1 LYKNSSILI
10 LDESTNALD
19 LETEKDIVN
28 LVNDLRPELTI
39 IIISHRQSTLNNC
52 QKILEIEKFS

>member
-1 LYKNSSILI
+1 MEDINNILNSGEVTNLFAA
-10 LDESTNALD
+10 DEVD
-19 LETEKDIVN
+19 KI
-28 LVNDLRPELTI
+28 VNDLRPELTI